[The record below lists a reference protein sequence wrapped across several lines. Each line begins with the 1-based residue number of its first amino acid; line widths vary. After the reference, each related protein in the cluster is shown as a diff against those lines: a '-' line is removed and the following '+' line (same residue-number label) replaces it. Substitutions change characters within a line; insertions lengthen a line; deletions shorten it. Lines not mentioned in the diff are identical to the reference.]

1 MPIRAFSRRALIPW
15 ILLAWGVFPAA
26 PSAREEPPARPAIR
40 SAAEIDY
47 PPFSFVDPEGN
58 ADGFSVE
65 LLRAALGAMDREV
78 TFRTGTWPE
87 ARGWLERAE
96 VQALP
101 IVGRTPEREEL
112 YDFTVPYMTLHGAIV
127 VRGAETGVA
136 RIEDLVGRRVA
147 VMQGDNAE
155 EFLRRTGLG
164 IEIRPLP
171 TFEIAL
177 EELAA
182 GRHDAVVVQRLVAL
196 RLIQKTGLTGLRVL
210 DEPVEGFRQDF
221 CFAVREGDR
230 DTLALLNEG
239 LAIVMADGTYRHLH
253 AKWFAAMELASE
265 RPLIVGGDRNFPP
278 YEFLDEHGQPAGY
291 NVDLTRA
298 IAREIGL
305 DVEIRLG
312 HWPERVQ
319 SLKDG
324 YIDLLQGAFYSP
336 ARNLELDFTQA
347 HTVGHYVA
355 VVREG
360 EEAPPASV
368 AELRG
373 RRIVVEEGDILHD
386 FALEQGLER
395 SLVAVADQETALR
408 ELAGGSHD
416 CALVMR
422 VTALHLI
429 EKHGWSNLVLG
440 KNPIVGLEYASAA
453 KRGRKALIAQFSE
466 GLKALGRSGEYRR
479 IHDKWLGV
487 YSPGS
492 SLLTV
497 LRYSS
502 VIVVPLLLLLATA
515 LAWTWALRRQVA
527 DRTREL
533 RESLEKFE
541 TFARLAPVAVAISDD
556 EGNVLHLSRKFT
568 ELFGYATE
576 DLPRLEDWWRR
587 AYPDEEQRRR
597 VREHWTATM
606 AELRHTEAGIPP
618 VEFPVRAADGRELQI
633 EFRAAPAGKFD
644 IIVFVDISERRRAER
659 EKQKLQ
665 AELIQSQ
672 KMESVGRLA
681 GGVAH
686 DYNNMLNVIIG
697 FAELALEN
705 TPPEDPR
712 RGDLEEILAAAR
724 RSADITRQLLAFARR
739 QTIQPEALDL
749 NASVE
754 SMLKML
760 RRLIGEAIDL
770 GWHPGPGLWSVFM
783 DPSQLGQILAN
794 LCVNARDAIA
804 DVGKITLETDNVIL
818 DDAYC
823 AEHPGFNPGEFVC
836 LAVSDDGQGMDRETL
851 ANAFEPFFTTKMPG
865 EGTGLGLATIYG
877 IVKQNGG
884 FINVY
889 SEPGEGTTVR
899 IYLPRHAGEGA
910 AVRLPEPERMPP
922 AEGETV
928 MVVEDEAAIGHLAR
942 TLLERLGYVVL
953 SADGPRAALAE
964 AGRHGGSIDL
974 LITDVVM
981 PEMNGR
987 DLADRMRQIH
997 PEIRVLYM
1005 SGYTA
1010 NVIAHHG
1017 MLDPGVFFIQ
1027 KPFTNRE
1034 LAARVRE
1041 TLSGRQRPD

>member
-1 MPIRAFSRRALIPW
+1 MTIRAFSRHALIPW
-15 ILLAWGVFPAA
+15 ILLALGVFPAA

-65 LLRAALGAMDREV
+65 LLRAALGAMGREV
-78 TFRTGTWPE
+78 TFRTGTWAE
-87 ARGWLERAE
+87 ARGWLEEGGVR
-96 VQALP
+96 ALP
-101 IVGRTPEREEL
+101 LVGRTPEREEL

-127 VRGAETGVA
+127 VRGAETGIA
-136 RIEDLVGRRVA
+136 RLEDLVGRRVA

-253 AKWFAAMELASE
+253 AKWFAAMELASD
-265 RPLIVGGDRNFPP
+265 RPLVIGGDRNFPP
-278 YEFLDEHGQPAGY
+278 YEFLDERGQPAGY

-360 EEAPPASV
+360 ERTPPASI

-386 FALEQGLER
+386 FALEQGLGR

-408 ELAGGSHD
+408 ELAGGRHD
-416 CALVMR
+416 CAVVMR

-440 KNPIVGLEYASAA
+440 KKPIVGFEYGYAA
-453 KRGRKALIAQFSE
+453 KKGRKALIAQFSE
-466 GLKALGRSGEYRR
+466 GLKALERSGEYRR

-497 LRYSS
+497 LRYSA
-502 VIVVPLLLLLATA
+502 VVVVPLLLLLATA

-556 EGNVLHLSRKFT
+556 EGKVIHLSRKFT
-568 ELFGYATE
+568 ELFGYTAE
-576 DLPRLEDWWRR
+576 DLPRLDEWWRR
-587 AYPDEEQRRR
+587 AYPDEERRRR

-606 AELRHTEAGIPP
+606 AELRRTGAEIPP

-644 IIVFVDISERRRAER
+644 IIIFVDVSERRRAER

-770 GWHPGPGLWSVFM
+770 RWHPGPGLWSVFM

-804 DVGKITLETDNVIL
+804 GVGSIGIETSTVTLDEADCIGNADCV
-818 DDAYC
+818 
-823 AEHPGFNPGEFVC
+823 PGDYVL
-836 LAVSDDGQGMDRETL
+836 LAVRDDGCGMDGETMAKL
-851 ANAFEPFFTTKMPG
+851 FEPFFTTKALG
-865 EGTGLGLATIYG
+865 QGTGLGLSTVYG
-877 IVKQNGG
+877 IVTQNRG
-884 FINVY
+884 FVRVE
-889 SEPGEGTTVR
+889 SAPGAGTTLCV
-899 IYLPRHAGEGA
+899 YLPRHEGSAETAPVEIQARA
-910 AVRLPEPERMPP
+910 ARPGSGTIL
-922 AEGETV
+922 
-928 MVVEDEAAIGHLAR
+928 VVEDESAILEMCRRMLGRAGYRVLAASTPG
-942 TLLERLGYVVL
+942 E
-953 SADGPRAALAE
+953 ALAL
-964 AGRHGGSIDL
+964 AGAHAGEIHLLLTDL
-974 LITDVVM
+974 VM
-981 PEMNGR
+981 PEMNGL
-987 DLADRMRQIH
+987 DLAARLQASH
-997 PEIRVLYM
+997 PGLRLLFM
-1005 SGYTA
+1005 SGYTPDA
-1010 NVIAHHG
+1010 AAHQRG
-1017 MLDPGVFFIQ
+1017 LPPGAHFLQ
-1027 KPFTNRE
+1027 KPFAMNT
-1034 LAARVRE
+1034 LAEQVRRALE
-1041 TLSGRQRPD
+1041 KSG

>member
-1 MPIRAFSRRALIPW
+1 MRIHAFSRYPLIL
-15 ILLAWGVFPAA
+15 ILLALGAFPAVA
-26 PSAREEPPARPAIR
+26 SAREEPPARAAIR

-47 PPFSFVDPEGN
+47 PPFSFVNPAGN

-65 LLRAALGAMDREV
+65 LLRAALGAMGREV
-78 TFRTGTWPE
+78 TFRTGTWAE
-87 ARGWLERAE
+87 AREWLERGE
-96 VQALP
+96 IRALP
-101 IVGRTPEREEL
+101 LVGRTPEREEL

-127 VRGAETGVA
+127 VGAAETGIA
-136 RIEDLVGRRVA
+136 RLEDLIGRRVA
-147 VMQGDNAE
+147 VMNGDNAE

-164 IEIRPLP
+164 IHIRPLP
-171 TFEIAL
+171 TFETAL

-196 RLIQKTGLTGLRVL
+196 RLIQKTGLTSLRVL

-221 CFAVREGDR
+221 CFGVREGDR

-253 AKWFAAMELASE
+253 AKWFAAMELASD
-265 RPLIVGGDRNFPP
+265 RPLIIGGDRNFPP
-278 YEFLDEHGQPAGY
+278 YEFLDERGQPAGY

-336 ARNLELDFTQA
+336 ARNLEFDFTQA

-355 VVREG
+355 VARKGEG
-360 EEAPPASV
+360 VPPASV
-368 AELRG
+368 EELRG
-373 RRIVVEEGDILHD
+373 RRIVVEEGEILHD
-386 FALEQGLER
+386 FALEQGLEPN
-395 SLVAVADQETALR
+395 LVAVADQETALG
-408 ELAGGSHD
+408 ELAEGRHD

-440 KNPIVGLEYASAA
+440 KKPIVGLEYAYAA
-453 KRGRKALIAQFSE
+453 KKGRKALVAQFSE
-466 GLKALGRSGEYRR
+466 GLKALERSGEYRR

-487 YSPGS
+487 YTPGS

-497 LRYSS
+497 LRYSA
-502 VIVVPLLLLLATA
+502 VVVVPLLLLLATA
-515 LAWTWALRRQVA
+515 LAWTWSLRRQVA

-541 TFARLAPVAVAISDD
+541 TFARLAPVAVAISD
-556 EGNVLHLSRKFT
+556 EQGNVLHLSRKFT
-568 ELFGYATE
+568 ELFGYTV
-576 DLPRLEDWWRR
+576 DDVPRLEEWWRR
-587 AYPDEEQRRR
+587 AYPDEELRRR
-597 VREHWTATM
+597 VREHWTATKG
-606 AELRHTEAGIPP
+606 ELRRTGTDIPP
-618 VEFPVRAADGRELQI
+618 VEFPVHAADGRDLQI
-633 EFRAAPAGKFD
+633 EFRAATADRFD

-665 AELIQSQ
+665 AALTQSQ

-697 FAELALEN
+697 FAELALES
-705 TPPEDPR
+705 TPPEDAR
-712 RGDLEEILAAAR
+712 RGDLEEILQAGR

-739 QTIQPEALDL
+739 QTIQPVALDL

-754 SMLKML
+754 NMLKML

-770 GWHPGPGLWSVFM
+770 AWHPGPGLWSVFM
-783 DPSQLGQILAN
+783 DPSQLGQVLAN

-804 DVGKITLETDNVIL
+804 DVGRITLETDNVTL

-823 AEHPGFNPGEFVC
+823 SEHPGFIPGAYVR
-836 LAVSDDGQGMDRETL
+836 LAVSDDGHGMDRETL
-851 ANAFEPFFTTKMPG
+851 ANAFEPFFTTKKPG

-877 IVKQNGG
+877 IVKQNRG

-910 AVRLPEPERMPP
+910 AATAPEPGPMP
-922 AEGETV
+922 AARGETV
-928 MVVEDEAAIGHLAR
+928 MVVEDEVAIGHLAR
-942 TLLERLGYVVL
+942 TLLEKLGYVVL

-964 AGRHGGSIDL
+964 AGRHDGTIDL

-1041 TLSGRQRPD
+1041 TLSGRQEPE